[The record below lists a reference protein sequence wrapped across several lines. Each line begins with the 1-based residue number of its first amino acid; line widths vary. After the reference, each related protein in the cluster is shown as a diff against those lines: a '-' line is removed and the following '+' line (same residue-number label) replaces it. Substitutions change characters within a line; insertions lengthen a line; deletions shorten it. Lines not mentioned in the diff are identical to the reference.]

1 MSPLYH
7 ELRNGLLAVCD
18 EREAHAIALAVLE
31 EVFGVARIDV
41 YADKVRH
48 FSDEERLHLQN
59 ILCRLQENT
68 PLQYITG
75 YAAFCGRRFEV
86 SDAVL
91 IPRPETEELVA
102 AALESTP
109 RRLLDVGTGSGCIAI
124 SLALALP
131 RSSVEAWDL
140 SADALEVAR
149 RNARRL
155 GAEVRFEMCDVK
167 AAPAAGRR
175 FDLIVSNPP
184 YICEKERADME
195 RRVSDYE
202 PHMALFVPDNDPLRF
217 YRALACLGRNRLE
230 RGGRLVVEVNSAYGR
245 ETAALFKAEGYRDIS
260 LRKDLWGKDRIVS
273 AFLE

>member
-1 MSPLYH
+1 
-7 ELRNGLLAVCD
+7 
-18 EREAHAIALAVLE
+18 
-31 EVFGVARIDV
+31 
-41 YADKVRH
+41 
-48 FSDEERLHLQN
+48 
-59 ILCRLQENT
+59 
-68 PLQYITG
+68 
-75 YAAFCGRRFEV
+75 
-86 SDAVL
+86 
-91 IPRPETEELVA
+91 
-102 AALESTP
+102 
-109 RRLLDVGTGSGCIAI
+109 
-124 SLALALP
+124 
-131 RSSVEAWDL
+131 
-140 SADALEVAR
+140 
-149 RNARRL
+149 
-155 GAEVRFEMCDVK
+155 MCDVT